1 MTVTGRCHCGAI
13 SYEASGEPA
22 YEALCHC
29 GDCRRHAG
37 APMVGWAAYPATA
50 VTVAGTP
57 RIYQSSGN
65 GRRHFCGECGT
76 GLFYSND
83 VALPGLLDIQSGTF
97 DDPGARPP
105 QIHVQTAERLG
116 WMDGIDALPKFE
128 RYPSPN

>member
-1 MTVTGRCHCGAI
+1 MTVNGRCHCGAI
-13 SYEASGEPA
+13 SYQASGEPA

-57 RIYQSSGN
+57 RVYHSSEH

-76 GLFYSND
+76 GLFYSNQ
-83 VALPGLLDIQSGTF
+83 ALLPGLLDIQSCTF
-97 DDPGARPP
+97 DDPAARPP
-105 QIHVQTAERLG
+105 HIHVQTAERLG
-116 WMDGIDALPKFE
+116 WMDDLDAMPKFE
-128 RYPSPN
+128 RFPSQA